1 MKGSKIVL
9 MALLFSACSA
19 PKYIHEGVHEGVG
32 IAYYWKHDKE
42 KPIELILRME
52 NTSLE
57 DKRVSLVI
65 DLYHTG
71 KTVET
76 LQADTCIRVGKTLN
90 GKLNGIYFVP
100 EQVTAEQVRNGE
112 IQIEMTRTFVEPLP
126 CE

>member
-9 MALLFSACSA
+9 MALLLSACSA
-19 PKYIHEGVHEGVG
+19 PKYIHEGVHEGVE

>member
-19 PKYIHEGVHEGVG
+19 PKYIHEGEHEGVG
-32 IAYYWKHDKE
+32 LAYYWKHDKE

-71 KTVET
+71 RTVET